1 LYLSDVSGLVE
12 EIGHLAGIDPRLTL
26 ITGSKKGPTA
36 SVESLVQLG
45 NEDEGIDGKDLLVP
59 LLDRAENLDAV
70 PNQEGGALLVV
81 HLVSRLLENYS
92 ACFLFLYSFYLFAV
106 IPAYL

>member
-1 LYLSDVSGLVE
+1 MVGGGGLYLSDVSGLVE

-26 ITGSKKGPTA
+26 IAGSKKGPTA
-36 SVESLVQLG
+36 SIETLVQLG
-45 NEDEGIDGKDLLVP
+45 NEDEGINGKDLLVA

-81 HLVSRLLENYS
+81 HLVVYLKTTTTPL
-92 ACFLFLYSFYLFAV
+92 FLFHFICLL
-106 IPAYL
+106 